1 MPLILNISACSECHE
16 LIQREVHNLRESIH
30 SLKLIINNSLERDQ
44 ILLRLTFVTNI
55 ENITVSFMKLL
66 GNVQLYSLK
75 EENIIKD
82 LRNLNSTLDD
92 LHTVMKV
99 NILDE
104 ILLIKTKIP
113 TLHNTVN
120 KSLSIVDTVYS
131 LLWASVYVI
140 NADIKPTV

>member
-1 MPLILNISACSECHE
+1 
-16 LIQREVHNLRESIH
+16 
-30 SLKLIINNSLERDQ
+30 
-44 ILLRLTFVTNI
+44 
-55 ENITVSFMKLL
+55 MKLL

-75 EENIIKD
+75 EENIIKN